1 MTEFRLS
8 RRSDVPALRQLWKQ
22 AFGDSEEYLDLFF
35 ETAYA
40 PERSLVLD
48 GIGAA
53 AYWLDCS
60 LEDRKLAYVYAVAV
74 RKDLRGQGVGAA
86 LMKNLRV
93 HLERQEYDGILLVPG
108 DERLRDYYQK
118 LGYRT
123 LSWQNRFTA
132 AAGTPVEMTRLT
144 AEEYAIL
151 RRAYLGEH
159 GVVQEKENLALL
171 SGMAEF
177 FRGDGFLA
185 ALEPGEGN
193 CPELLGNPQ
202 AAPGITAALGLES
215 CDFQTPG
222 KELPYAMGLSLKDKL
237 PEQLYFGFGFD

>member
-8 RRSDVPALRQLWKQ
+8 RRSDVPALWQLWKQ

-35 ETAYA
+35 KAAYA
-40 PERSLVLD
+40 PERSLVLE
-48 GIGAA
+48 GIGGA

-60 LEDRKLAYVYAVAV
+60 LEDRRLAYVYGVAV
-74 RKDLRGQGVGAA
+74 REELKGQGIGTAMMKA
-86 LMKNLRV
+86 LQA

-132 AAGTPVEMTRLT
+132 LAGSPAEMVRVT

-151 RRAYLGEH
+151 RRQYLGQY

-171 SGMAEF
+171 SGMADF

-193 CPELLGNPQ
+193 CPELLGDPQ

-215 CDFQTPG
+215 CDFRTPG

-237 PEQLYFGFGFD
+237 PERLYFGFGFD